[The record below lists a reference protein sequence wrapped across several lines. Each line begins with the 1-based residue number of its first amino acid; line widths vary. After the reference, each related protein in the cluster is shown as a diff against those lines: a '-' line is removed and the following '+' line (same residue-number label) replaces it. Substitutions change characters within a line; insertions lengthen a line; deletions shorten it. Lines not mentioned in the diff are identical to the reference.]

1 MTNKTKSILVSLL
14 VLAYILVPDLF
25 PGPIDDLLVAVLAI
39 MGASGKERKKE
50 YLDSE
55 H

>member
-25 PGPIDDLLVAVLAI
+25 PGPIDDLLVAVVAI
-39 MGASGKERKKE
+39 LSSGSKERKKE

-55 H
+55 S